1 MSTQRSS
8 TPAPTV
14 PPPFELRDLSDA
26 RFRVVKP
33 IKVTWEIVDGTYI
46 AEAPDLE
53 EYGEGDTPDEAI
65 QDLQVSIVELFFDLD
80 EYRDR
85 LGAGLQP
92 IYDTLTRSLRKG
104 GLVSQAIRIP
114 YANFRHRPGYHLEPD
129 RRDAG
134 CWLLKG
140 IGTY

>member
-26 RFRVVKP
+26 RFRVVKR

-85 LGAGLQP
+85 LGANLASVYA
-92 IYDTLTRSLRKG
+92 ILARKLAYLG
-104 GLVSQAIRIP
+104 
-114 YANFRHRPGYHLEPD
+114 
-129 RRDAG
+129 
-134 CWLLKG
+134 
-140 IGTY
+140 